1 MFGWSCC
8 GWGLTCLHLPSRAL
22 RDHSP
27 ITRLPALPC
36 PACSLKVNKGSSSR
50 YITSAT
56 HFNRDKGLK
65 VGALLGAGG
74 LAAGWLSQS
83 GQKKVMLRSTV

>member
-1 MFGWSCC
+1 
-8 GWGLTCLHLPSRAL
+8 
-22 RDHSP
+22 
-27 ITRLPALPC
+27 
-36 PACSLKVNKGSSSR
+36 VNKGSSSR